1 MAGLK
6 EAEPD
11 KAASLN
17 WTETSLVVDYFST
30 MPDKAASLNWTE
42 TFKGGKNER
51 SQPDKAASL
60 NWTETIAALTSRI
73 ARA

>member
-6 EAEPD
+6 EAE
-11 KAASLN
+11 
-17 WTETSLVVDYFST
+17 
-30 MPDKAASLNWTE
+30 PDKAASLNWTE